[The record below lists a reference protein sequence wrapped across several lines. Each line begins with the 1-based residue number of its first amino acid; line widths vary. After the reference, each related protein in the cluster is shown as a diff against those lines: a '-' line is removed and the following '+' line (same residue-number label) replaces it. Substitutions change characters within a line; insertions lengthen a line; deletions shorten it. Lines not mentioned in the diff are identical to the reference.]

1 MNTLQDLLSNG
12 IELYTANRMLSE
24 YSKRINTM
32 NGVYKI
38 IDINYDF
45 SIRGKDVTLKC
56 TECGKII
63 HRSMISGRN
72 KWSELIKNC
81 ECQKIKQRERK
92 VAESE
97 KISKNKKAK
106 MIENACNMVG
116 SDYGDY
122 KIVSVGRDKEK
133 LILALECKTCG
144 EVISAPYQSIKDN
157 AKKYRKCTK
166 HYTPIKFDESYIGQ
180 KKNFLKVIGI
190 TRLPN
195 KHRAFLCE
203 CDCGNTTTIEPA
215 FWEQGIVKSCGCF
228 AESFKLEHSEELDRL
243 RRIHNG
249 MMQRCYNPNATGY
262 KHYGGRGI
270 IICPEWHDREAF
282 IDWALNHSNYANDLS
297 IDRID
302 VNGNYEPNNCRWADW
317 ETQANN
323 RRPKEEWKERRKR
336 KLKTATLHGE
346 EKPLVEWYII
356 YGVTAPTVAYR
367 MKNYG
372 LNFEEALTMPRITPG
387 RPRKEV

>member
-1 MNTLQDLLSNG
+1 MKKDQMVKD
-12 IELYTANRMLSE
+12 A
-24 YSKRINTM
+24 YS
-32 NGVYKI
+32 
-38 IDINYDF
+38 
-45 SIRGKDVTLKC
+45 
-56 TECGKII
+56 
-63 HRSMISGRN
+63 
-72 KWSELIKNC
+72 
-81 ECQKIKQRERK
+81 
-92 VAESE
+92 
-97 KISKNKKAK
+97 
-106 MIENACNMVG
+106 MVG
-116 SDYGDY
+116 TNYGEDY

-282 IDWALNHSNYANDLS
+282 IDWALNHGNYANDLS